1 MTFYCDKQWLYKETY
16 LRNKSYDDKHDNYGG
31 ITNKAVSEMF
41 TLFDEAALKEIKKLL
56 SAGVVKSEGRGR
68 NVRYLLAGVGD

>member
-1 MTFYCDKQWLYKETY
+1 MTFYCDKQWFYKETY
-16 LRNKSYDDKHDNYGG
+16 LRDKSYDDKHDNYGS

-41 TLFDEAALKEIKKLL
+41 KLSDEAALNEIKKLL

-68 NVRYLLAGVGD
+68 NVRYLLA